1 MATIQEEFEVPSSA
15 EEVWA
20 ALRDFG
26 AVHEKLA
33 TGFVTACTLEEE
45 GAVRL
50 ITFANGMQVRERLVT
65 LDDAARRIVYS
76 ASGGRTTHHN
86 AAAQVFALG
95 PARCRFVWTTD
106 LLPDA
111 MAPAIAQM
119 MASGAKAMQARLT
132 PARRP

>member
-1 MATIQEEFEVPSSA
+1 MATIQQEFEVPAAA

-33 TGFVTACTLEEE
+33 TGFVTACVLEEE
-45 GAVRL
+45 GAVRR
-50 ITFANGMQVRERLVT
+50 ITFANGVQARERLVT

-76 ASGGRTTHHN
+76 SAGERLSHHN
-86 AAAQVFALG
+86 ASAQVLPLG
-95 PARCRFVWTTD
+95 PGRCRFVWITD

-111 MAPAIAQM
+111 AAPVIGQM
-119 MASGAKAMQARLT
+119 MEAGARAMQARLT
-132 PARRP
+132 PAR

>member
-1 MATIQEEFEVPSSA
+1 MATIQQEFEVA
-15 EEVWA
+15 AAADEVWA

-26 AVHEKLA
+26 ALHEKLA
-33 TGFVTACTLEEE
+33 TGFVTDCVLEEE

-65 LDDAARRIVYS
+65 VDDAARRIVYS

-86 AAAQVFALG
+86 ASAQVIALG
-95 PARCRFVWTTD
+95 PQRCRFVWTTD

-111 MAPAIAQM
+111 MAPAITQM

-132 PARRP
+132 PAR